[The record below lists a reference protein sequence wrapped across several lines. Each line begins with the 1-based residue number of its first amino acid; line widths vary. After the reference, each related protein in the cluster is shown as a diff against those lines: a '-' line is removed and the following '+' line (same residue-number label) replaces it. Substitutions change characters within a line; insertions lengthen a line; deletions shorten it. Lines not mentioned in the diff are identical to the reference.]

1 VANES
6 LCAVDDSVGRS
17 WLTVLIRKLVM
28 N

>member
-1 VANES
+1 MKALS
-6 LCAVDDSVGRS
+6 AVDDSVGRS